1 MMKTSVF
8 ALDQRGS
15 GGGEGC
21 GRRKGLALL
30 TSAICWAWR
39 TDPRVPS
46 TMQVVTH
53 PGKGEINRWG
63 SLPRRSLSLE
73 GSPDFA
79 RGTVRFRVVC
89 QCSQQRALSLGT
101 ALGLRRRRKGEQPA
115 NFQVGKEGGEG
126 GGEQL
131 AGGLQTVKFALPPG
145 RDLPEQR
152 NYTTSLGKARLCFP
166 KPTLFPAMVAFTQH
180 V

>member
-1 MMKTSVF
+1 M
-8 ALDQRGS
+8 GS
-15 GGGEGC
+15 GAGEGRDWLC
-21 GRRKGLALL
+21 SPAPSAGPGVQTRASQAQCRLSLTPGR
-30 TSAICWAWR
+30 
-39 TDPRVPS
+39 
-46 TMQVVTH
+46 
-53 PGKGEINRWG
+53 GEINKWG

-79 RGTVRFRVVC
+79 RGTVRFRVVS

-101 ALGLRRRRKGEQPA
+101 ALGLRRRKGEQPA

-166 KPTLFPAMVAFTQH
+166 KPTLFPAH